1 MIRIAIVDDT
11 GEIRALIGETVEKIM
26 GKDVRISGYER
37 AETLLEDLKDEFH
50 FDIFLVDIKMPGMD
64 GLKLAE
70 EIRRYE
76 PSGFLVF
83 ITSYSHYAIQ
93 GYDYKAYAFIDK
105 SMREQKLEEV
115 LLRIKKELGNQTQDA
130 YYIQTESR
138 LEKIRYRD
146 IIYLKK
152 EGKNVF
158 FITENGIC
166 RERESLEKM
175 LGKMDREE
183 LIQIDRGDGSEHFAH
198 CQSVRKYRVY
208 GQWRSVGDQP

>member
-1 MIRIAIVDDT
+1 M
-11 GEIRALIGETVEKIM
+11 
-26 GKDVRISGYER
+26 
-37 AETLLEDLKDEFH
+37 
-50 FDIFLVDIKMPGMD
+50 
-64 GLKLAE
+64 
-70 EIRRYE
+70 
-76 PSGFLVF
+76 F

-183 LIQIDRGDGSEHFAH
+183 LIQIDRGTAVNILHIARVSENI
-198 CQSVRKYRVY
+198 VY
-208 GQWRSVGDQP
+208 MDNGAVLEISRNNIQKVKKKVAAFWMGGAKR